1 MQKRNLRETHF
12 ASAPLSGAA
21 KLDFYLRGE
30 NINIDKT
37 PDAFSFDYP
46 GAGVSGGALSKM

>member
-12 ASAPLSGAA
+12 ASAPLSSAA

-46 GAGVSGGALSKM
+46 GAADSGGAFWRL